1 MKRKARWALAGVL
14 ALAAPVLLA
23 ACGTPPPLD
32 VSARVLQGAAP
43 DTACGQ
49 SLCSILR
56 LGEPIDFIAGE
67 RVHPARW
74 QEYPVDAMWR
84 SPSGQMW
91 AVGFS
96 GLGLVHWDGRRW
108 LHYPRM
114 GGFKSVWGSGDDD
127 VWAVGDNV
135 VHWDGAR
142 WERRSAGLERSYG
155 LLWAVWGSG
164 RGDVWASGEFG
175 RVVHWSGTRWEERP
189 IGVERDVVAISGSS
203 ADHVWVGSFD
213 REIARWDGRSWHA
226 QRPPAFTS
234 VLPSMEALAV
244 VAPDE
249 VWLADG
255 RDLFRWDGRRWTHV
269 PTDFNADHVV
279 AAHGRI
285 LAAGT
290 VGQQFVTGDGSN
302 VGAWEWRENRWTRLG
317 IRTKGGIAAL
327 VPDDRGRIWIGTDAG
342 EVMRLDP

>member
-1 MKRKARWALAGVL
+1 VL
-14 ALAAPVLLA
+14 ALATPVLLA
-23 ACGTPPPLD
+23 RCGASQQRPPD
-32 VSARVLQGAAP
+32 ASTRTLQGPPP

-49 SLCSILR
+49 SLCSILW
-56 LGEPIDFIAGE
+56 LGGPLDSIGGEP
-67 RVHPARW
+67 VTPARRL
-74 QEYPVDAMWR
+74 EYPVDAMWR

-91 AVGFS
+91 IVGFS

-108 LHYPRM
+108 QHDKGM

-135 VHWDGAR
+135 VHWDGER
-142 WERRSAGLERSYG
+142 WERRLAGLGGSYG

-164 RGDVWASGEFG
+164 RGDVWAAGEFG

-189 IGVERDVVAISGSS
+189 IGAERDVRDISGNS
-203 ADHVWVGSFD
+203 ANDVWVGTID

-226 QRPPAFTS
+226 QRPPEFTS
-234 VLPSMEALAV
+234 VLPSVKSLAV
-244 VAPDE
+244 AAPDD

-269 PTDFNADHVV
+269 PTGFNAEHVV
-279 AAHGRI
+279 AARGRI

-290 VGQQFVTGDGSN
+290 TGQQFINTSDGSN
-302 VGAWEWRENRWTRLG
+302 VGAWEWRENRWKRLAVKPRG
-317 IRTKGGIAAL
+317 RINSL
-327 VPDDRGRIWIGTDAG
+327 VPDEHGRTWIGTDRG